1 MGTDLAAMVVDVLT
15 GTATGFGQSAAAEI
29 ARMARERLWATP
41 RGQAA
46 LAGLDTGAEGSEA
59 RGEAEAVLREE
70 IEADP
75 GLRNA
80 LSVYVNASANQATGI
95 FLQGAKVRRSQ
106 ISLGSI
112 TIHKPNTTG
121 GLLGL
126 AVALLIVVALVLYGG
141 SQLIK
146 DNAPRSS
153 GGRAP
158 WARELSAD
166 EAERVIPGVSDLP
179 GPWETHEMHSVGAGR
194 EGRCHSGWSDYDSAA
209 KDADGQ
215 SDLSV
220 RFSVRTCPDAT
231 AAVRRYTELVAKRD
245 NPGGRKEFPFD
256 TRQLGDESA
265 TTSYIVA
272 DESLADPAQI
282 GRHLMWRA
290 YVGTVVIVMH
300 YGPLREGAGSEREA
314 EEFMRIV
321 CDRALLAQPRR

>member
-1 MGTDLAAMVVDVLT
+1 MGTDLASMVVDVLT
-15 GTATGFGQSAAAEI
+15 GTATGFGQQAASEI
-29 ARMARERLWATP
+29 ARMARQRLWSTP

-46 LAGLDTGAEGSEA
+46 LEGLDAGTDGPEV

-75 GLRNA
+75 VLRDA
-80 LSVYVNASANQATGI
+80 LTVHVNASTNQATGI
-95 FLQGAKVRRSQ
+95 FMQGAKVRRSQ

-112 TIHKPNTTG
+112 TIHRPNTTA

-126 AVALLIVVALVLYGG
+126 AVALLVVVALAYYGG
-141 SQLIK
+141 SQFLK
-146 DNAPRSS
+146 EKAPRSS
-153 GGRAP
+153 GGKAL

-179 GPWETHEMHSVGAGR
+179 GAWETSEVHSVGAGR
-194 EGRCHSGWSDYDSAA
+194 EGTCHSGWSDYDSTA
-209 KDADGQ
+209 KDAEGR

-220 RFSVRTCPDAT
+220 RFSLRTCPDAST
-231 AAVRRYTELVAKRD
+231 AFRRYDELVTERD
-245 NPGGRKEFPFD
+245 NPGSRKEFLFD
-256 TRQLGDESA
+256 TRRLGDESA
-265 TTSYIVA
+265 TTAYVVA
-272 DESLADPAQI
+272 DEPLANPAQI

-300 YGPLREGAGSEREA
+300 YGPVREGVGSERQA